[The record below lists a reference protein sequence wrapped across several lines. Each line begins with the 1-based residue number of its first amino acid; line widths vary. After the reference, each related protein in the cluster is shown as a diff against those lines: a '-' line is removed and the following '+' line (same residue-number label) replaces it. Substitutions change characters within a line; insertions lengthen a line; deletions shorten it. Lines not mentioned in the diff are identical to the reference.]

1 MAKLTPY
8 YGTPRLDGQHPDV
21 FPGSPLALI
30 AVFVETIRLRF
41 SQDNA
46 NRIPYYWTQD
56 PTPTSEEEH
65 TVDHPRKILIESQ
78 YLQNPDS
85 RDFRPA
91 ILVDRGDMAFAKIAV
106 GNRAEY
112 DEKTD
117 SNLYVM
123 HATTP
128 ISVMCV
134 AKDRG
139 ESMSIGEIVAFYL
152 ASILPE
158 MRETFGFQDASLPV
172 LSSTQVYRRSSN
184 DIEEWITPVNLQVT
198 CKHIWKEAVI
208 APKLREI
215 QFSLGLATPDGAV
228 TINQYGLYKGL
239 KPQ

>member
-30 AVFVETIRLRF
+30 AVFVETVRLRF

-46 NRIPYYWTQD
+46 NKIPYYWSQD
-56 PTPTSEEEH
+56 PTPTSDEEH
-65 TVDHPRKILIESQ
+65 TDDSPRKILIESQ
-78 YLQNPDS
+78 YLQNPDA

-91 ILVDRGDMAFAKIAV
+91 IFVERGDMAFSKIVA

-128 ISVMCV
+128 ISIMCV

-139 ESMSIGEIVAFYL
+139 ESMSIGEIVAFYI

-158 MRETFGFQDASLPV
+158 LREAFGFQDASLPV

-184 DIEEWITPVNLQVT
+184 DIEEWVTPVNLQVT
-198 CKHIWKEAVI
+198 CKHIWRESVI

-215 QFSLGLATPDGAV
+215 QFSLGLATPDGTLV
-228 TINQYGLYKGL
+228 TNRYGLYKRS
-239 KPQ
+239 

>member
-8 YGTPRLDGQHPDV
+8 YGTPRIDGQHPDI

-46 NRIPYYWTQD
+46 YKLPYYWEQD
-56 PTPTSEEEH
+56 PTPRPEEEN
-65 TVDHPRKILIESQ
+65 TDDAPRKLLIESQ
-78 YLQNPDS
+78 YLQHPDA

-91 ILVDRGDMAFAKIAV
+91 IFVERGDTPFSKIVV

-112 DEKTD
+112 DQATD

-128 ISVMCV
+128 ISVQCV

-152 ASILPE
+152 AAILPE

-172 LSSTQVYRRSSN
+172 LASTQVYRRSSN
-184 DIEEWITPVNLQVT
+184 DIEEWVTPVNLQVT
-198 CKHIWKEAVI
+198 CKHIWRETPM

-215 QFSLGLATPDGAV
+215 RLRLGVSPTLQELTV
-228 TINQYGLYKGL
+228 YKTRP
-239 KPQ
+239 KA

>member
-8 YGTPRLDGQHPDV
+8 YGTPRIDGQHPDV

-41 SQDNA
+41 SQDNQF
-46 NRIPYYWTQD
+46 RLPYYWTQD
-56 PTPTSEEEH
+56 PTPTADEQH
-65 TVDHPRKILIESQ
+65 TDDSPRKILIESQ
-78 YLQNPDS
+78 NLQNPDA

-91 ILVDRGDMAFAKIAV
+91 IFVERGDMPFSKIVV

-128 ISVMCV
+128 ISALCV

-152 ASILPE
+152 ASLLPE
-158 MRETFGFQDASLPV
+158 LRETFGFQDATLPV
-172 LSSTQVYRRSSN
+172 LASTQVYRRSSN
-184 DIEEWITPVNLQVT
+184 DIEEWVTPVTLQVT
-198 CKHIWKEAVI
+198 CKHIWRETVI

-215 QFSLGLATPDGAV
+215 RLQLGLTASGQTPTLLDFGIFRGRSS
-228 TINQYGLYKGL
+228 T
-239 KPQ
+239 

>member
-8 YGTPRLDGQHPDV
+8 YGTPRIDGQHPDI

-46 NRIPYYWTQD
+46 YKLPYYWEQD
-56 PTPTSEEEH
+56 PTPRPEEEN
-65 TVDHPRKILIESQ
+65 TDDAPRKLLIESQ
-78 YLQNPDS
+78 YLQHPDA

-91 ILVDRGDMAFAKIAV
+91 IFVERGDTPFSKIVV

-112 DEKTD
+112 DQATD

-128 ISVMCV
+128 ISVQCV

-152 ASILPE
+152 AAILPE
-158 MRETFGFQDASLPV
+158 MRETFGFQDASLPI
-172 LSSTQVYRRSSN
+172 LASTQVYRRSSN
-184 DIEEWITPVNLQVT
+184 DIEEWVTPVNLQVT
-198 CKHIWKEAVI
+198 CKHIWRETPM

-215 QFSLGLATPDGAV
+215 RLRLGVSPTLQELTV
-228 TINQYGLYKGL
+228 YKTRP
-239 KPQ
+239 KA

>member
-8 YGTPRLDGQHPDV
+8 YGTPRIDGQHPDV

-30 AVFVETIRLRF
+30 AVFVATIRLRF

-46 NRIPYYWTQD
+46 YKLPYYWEQD
-56 PTPTSEEEH
+56 PTPRPEEEN
-65 TVDHPRKILIESQ
+65 TDDAPRKLLIESQ
-78 YLQNPDS
+78 YVQHPDA

-91 ILVDRGDMAFAKIAV
+91 IFVERGDTPFSKIVV

-112 DEKTD
+112 DQATD
-117 SNLYVM
+117 SNLYIV

-128 ISVMCV
+128 ISIQCV

-139 ESMSIGEIVAFYL
+139 ESMSIGETVAFYL
-152 ASILPE
+152 AAILPE

-172 LSSTQVYRRSSN
+172 LASTQVYRRSSN
-184 DIEEWITPVNLQVT
+184 DIEEWVTPVNLQVT
-198 CKHIWKEAVI
+198 CKHIWRETPI

-215 QFSLGLATPDGAV
+215 RLSLSVSPTLQELA
-228 TINQYGLYKGL
+228 IYKTRP
-239 KPQ
+239 KA